1 MNPDDSIEF
10 VNYMSKALLYD
21 IEKGNKSY
29 DEEEVQFFIPAVL
42 YWCNFDWLKLI
53 AEHILIEE
61 DKVIVENFLDKVELL
76 AENNRLELNKSVK
89 EKLRELTKGE
99 L

>member
-1 MNPDDSIEF
+1 MKVHDNLEF
-10 VNYMSKALLYD
+10 VDTTGKALLYD

-29 DEEEVQFFIPAVL
+29 DDEEVQFFIPAAL
-42 YWCNFDWLKLI
+42 YFCNFEWLKLI
-53 AEHILIEE
+53 AENILIEE

-76 AENNRLELNKSVK
+76 AENNRLELDKSVK
-89 EKLRELTKGE
+89 EKLRKMSKGD